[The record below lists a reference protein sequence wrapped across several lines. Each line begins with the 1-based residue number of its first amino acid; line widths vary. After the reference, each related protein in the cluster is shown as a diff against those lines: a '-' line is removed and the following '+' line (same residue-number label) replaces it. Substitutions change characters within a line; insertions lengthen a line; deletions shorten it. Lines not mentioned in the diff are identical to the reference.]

1 MATHID
7 FTMRVESRTCFIT
20 FNGTDQY
27 STCYHPAEIDAY
39 GDANVAFYFVGEPLR
54 SDAPDAPVMG
64 ITPDGQECS
73 PCEGCG
79 TVRTV
84 DEMEESPVDGTLCC
98 ARCHAEAVVECE
110 RA

>member
-1 MATHID
+1 
-7 FTMRVESRTCFIT
+7 
-20 FNGTDQY
+20 
-27 STCYHPAEIDAY
+27 
-39 GDANVAFYFVGEPLR
+39 VAFYALFIGEPLR

-64 ITPDGQECS
+64 ITS
-73 PCEGCG
+73 LMARSARRAKGCG

-84 DEMEESPVDGTLCC
+84 DEIRNPPSTARSA